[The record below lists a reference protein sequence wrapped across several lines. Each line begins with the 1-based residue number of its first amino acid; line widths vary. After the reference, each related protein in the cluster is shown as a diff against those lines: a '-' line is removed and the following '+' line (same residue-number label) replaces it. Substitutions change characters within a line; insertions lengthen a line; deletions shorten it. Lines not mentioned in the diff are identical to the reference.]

1 MASGLM
7 EPRCSFV
14 VIKITNKYSS
24 TRWDNGIMLNVK
36 KKLHGST
43 YNCSRLLAGCEAI
56 ASAKAL
62 QTLERY
68 MYKTCKSKKILK
80 PTRRITNHT
89 HGSSLRCRFF
99 MAPLARSS
107 SRCVLR
113 RSFLAAALPPLA
125 IYRYIPPT
133 SQLVQP
139 VGTQTGD
146 APQRHGSI

>member
-1 MASGLM
+1 MAR
-7 EPRCSFV
+7 PT
-14 VIKITNKYSS
+14 IA
-24 TRWDNGIMLNVK
+24 
-36 KKLHGST
+36 
-43 YNCSRLLAGCEAI
+43 AGCEAI
-56 ASAKAL
+56 TSAKAL

-107 SRCVLR
+107 SRCILR

-125 IYRYIPPT
+125 IYRQRVSWYNLLGRKLVTHLRDTAQSNNIASKFGDPRGSDPP
-133 SQLVQP
+133 SNSRHHPKRQNLHP
-139 VGTQTGD
+139 HCY
-146 APQRHGSI
+146 QRHSRA